1 MNNHAK
7 ISYFYYIYKI
17 NIQILCKN
25 MSEFIEK
32 TDYDAT
38 LHSEILDAL
47 TRDDDEVIETCEDAA
62 IMEMRSYLGARYDCD
77 KIFARRGT
85 ERNALILMYAKD
97 IAVYH
102 IFCVH
107 NPYKMSK
114 LRKDRYD
121 RAVEW
126 LKAVAKSE
134 IMIDG
139 ADALAEE
146 ATTSHSPFEIISNP
160 LTPTHY

>member
-1 MNNHAK
+1 M
-7 ISYFYYIYKI
+7 
-17 NIQILCKN
+17 
-25 MSEFIEK
+25 
-32 TDYDAT
+32 
-38 LHSEILDAL
+38 
-47 TRDDDEVIETCEDAA
+47 
-62 IMEMRSYLGARYDCD
+62 
-77 KIFARRGT
+77 
-85 ERNALILMYAKD
+85 
-97 IAVYH
+97 
-102 IFCVH
+102 
-107 NPYKMSK
+107 
-114 LRKDRYD
+114 RKDRYD